1 MYLEI
6 GGNVFVYAVHRHDII
21 KSLFTVYDDASIIKY
36 IINLV
41 FKGENASGDVVTR
54 DVYTQ
59 FFKEIF
65 SMYSSGIHANV
76 PTGLS
81 AEECEKFGRI
91 VSHSFIQ
98 LNIFPVQIAKAS
110 FEQVVMDS
118 VRHNVLLES
127 FQEFVKREEMIV
139 LKKFKRGEQVN
150 DVEKS
155 ALIGVFANCGVTRL
169 PTRNNIDDDN

>member
-1 MYLEI
+1 M
-6 GGNVFVYAVHRHDII
+6 
-21 KSLFTVYDDASIIKY
+21 
-36 IINLV
+36 
-41 FKGENASGDVVTR
+41 FKGENASGDGVTR

-65 SMYSSGIHANV
+65 STYSSGIHANV
-76 PTGLS
+76 PTCLS
-81 AEECEKFGRI
+81 AEECEKSGRI
-91 VSHSFIQ
+91 VCHPIIQ

-110 FEQVVMDS
+110 FEQIVMDS

-127 FQEFVKREEMIV
+127 FQEFLQKEEMMV

-155 ALIGVFANCGVTRL
+155 ALIGVFADCGVTRL
-169 PTRNNIDDDN
+169 PTQNNIDDDN

>member
-1 MYLEI
+1 M
-6 GGNVFVYAVHRHDII
+6 
-21 KSLFTVYDDASIIKY
+21 SL
-36 IINLV
+36 
-41 FKGENASGDVVTR
+41 
-54 DVYTQ
+54 
-59 FFKEIF
+59 
-65 SMYSSGIHANV
+65 
-76 PTGLS
+76 
-81 AEECEKFGRI
+81 
-91 VSHSFIQ
+91 SFIQ

-169 PTRNNIDDDN
+169 PTRNNMDDDN

>member
-1 MYLEI
+1 M
-6 GGNVFVYAVHRHDII
+6 
-21 KSLFTVYDDASIIKY
+21 SL
-36 IINLV
+36 
-41 FKGENASGDVVTR
+41 
-54 DVYTQ
+54 
-59 FFKEIF
+59 
-65 SMYSSGIHANV
+65 
-76 PTGLS
+76 
-81 AEECEKFGRI
+81 
-91 VSHSFIQ
+91 SFIQ

-150 DVEKS
+150 DMEKS

>member
-1 MYLEI
+1 M
-6 GGNVFVYAVHRHDII
+6 
-21 KSLFTVYDDASIIKY
+21 SL
-36 IINLV
+36 
-41 FKGENASGDVVTR
+41 
-54 DVYTQ
+54 
-59 FFKEIF
+59 
-65 SMYSSGIHANV
+65 
-76 PTGLS
+76 
-81 AEECEKFGRI
+81 
-91 VSHSFIQ
+91 SFIQ
-98 LNIFPVQIAKAS
+98 LNIFPVQIARAS

>member
-1 MYLEI
+1 M
-6 GGNVFVYAVHRHDII
+6 
-21 KSLFTVYDDASIIKY
+21 SL
-36 IINLV
+36 
-41 FKGENASGDVVTR
+41 
-54 DVYTQ
+54 
-59 FFKEIF
+59 
-65 SMYSSGIHANV
+65 
-76 PTGLS
+76 
-81 AEECEKFGRI
+81 
-91 VSHSFIQ
+91 SFIQ

-155 ALIGVFANCGVTRL
+155 ALIGAFANCGVTRL

>member
-1 MYLEI
+1 M
-6 GGNVFVYAVHRHDII
+6 
-21 KSLFTVYDDASIIKY
+21 SL
-36 IINLV
+36 
-41 FKGENASGDVVTR
+41 
-54 DVYTQ
+54 
-59 FFKEIF
+59 
-65 SMYSSGIHANV
+65 
-76 PTGLS
+76 
-81 AEECEKFGRI
+81 
-91 VSHSFIQ
+91 SFIQ

>member
-1 MYLEI
+1 MRKI
-6 GGNVFVYAVHRHDII
+6 
-21 KSLFTVYDDASIIKY
+21 
-36 IINLV
+36 
-41 FKGENASGDVVTR
+41 
-54 DVYTQ
+54 
-59 FFKEIF
+59 
-65 SMYSSGIHANV
+65 
-76 PTGLS
+76 
-81 AEECEKFGRI
+81 GRI
-91 VSHSFIQ
+91 VSLSFIQ

-155 ALIGVFANCGVTRL
+155 ALIGAFANCGVTRL